1 VKNHQYPFVP
11 PMGYFVPEITKSTSS
26 GCAPGASGE
35 IYRAAGV
42 EEART
47 PDMSRKDSQP
57 DMPMR
62 PNGQRRRRFAAAEAK
77 PYLRDRAEQGLS
89 LSPSA
94 DACGIPNSL
103 TLLSRR
109 TLNGATTPGSIP
121 KGSRISGAES
131 MDLSRQANDLQR
143 RLRNKTLENEI
154 LREALEAAREA
165 RNHSAHRHRR

>member
-1 VKNHQYPFVP
+1 
-11 PMGYFVPEITKSTSS
+11 M
-26 GCAPGASGE
+26 
-35 IYRAAGV
+35 
-42 EEART
+42 RT

-57 DMPMR
+57 PMPMR
-62 PNGQRRRRFAAAEAK
+62 
-77 PYLRDRAEQGLS
+77 LGLS

-109 TLNGATTPGSIP
+109 TPDGAMTPGAAP
-121 KGSRISGAES
+121 KGSGTAAAES
-131 MDLSRQANDLQR
+131 MDLSRQAKELQR